1 MKRATA
7 AGPTLPTQQYRIVSP
22 CAEYDG
28 ATLFLRASQAL
39 GHGLPK
45 VLPAYAAGRET
56 RPVQVP
62 LEEVTGFEPV

>member
-39 GHGLPK
+39 GHGLPE
-45 VLPAYAAGRET
+45 VLPAYAPGRAT
-56 RPVQVP
+56 VPAQVP
-62 LEEVTGFEPV
+62 KADIKGFELV